1 MRWTMQETGLNPDT
15 NDKTTG
21 EIAMCKRKLQKILLV
36 SVVIAVS
43 ATAWSQGRRGT
54 GRILSA
60 LPGAVAQQ
68 EAAVGGRVK
77 SAGKEQTIYVGEF
90 VDAQGNRSA
99 AQVLHQLPTLVRL
112 EGFSHGRVLSFDGE
126 RTVGVLTKS
135 DETAIEV
142 FAMDGPEGMFAALRK
157 GASLRHL
164 GSGFGPDPRLNP
176 NYKGPRLDI
185 FNVVG
190 PAMVALNHPLQS
202 KLYYF
207 DSETG
212 FLQTT
217 RYNDDTTSPPIPKET
232 RFSGWAMI
240 DDSAYASRIEHYEG
254 GRLVFSF
261 SAKAITS
268 AKAADPA
275 RFR

>member
-1 MRWTMQETGLNPDT
+1 
-15 NDKTTG
+15 
-21 EIAMCKRKLQKILLV
+21 MCKRKLQKTFLV
-36 SVVIAVS
+36 SVVIVVS
-43 ATAWSQGRRGT
+43 VTAWGQGRRGT
-54 GRILSA
+54 GHAFLA
-60 LPGAVAQQ
+60 LPAAVAHQ
-68 EAAVGGRVK
+68 EAAVGGRLK
-77 SAGKEQTIYVGEF
+77 NAGKEQTIYVGEL

-112 EGFSHGRVLSFDGE
+112 EGFSQGRVLSFDGE
-126 RTVGVLTKS
+126 RRRGILTKS

-142 FAMDGPEGMFAALRK
+142 FAMDVPEGMFAALRK
-157 GASLRHL
+157 GAALRHL
-164 GSGFGPDPRLNP
+164 GSGFGPDLRINP
-176 NYKGPRLDI
+176 NYKGSRLDI
-185 FNVVG
+185 LSVVG
-190 PAMVALNHPLQS
+190 NAMVTLNHPLQS

-212 FLQTT
+212 LLQTT
-217 RYNDDTTSPPIPKET
+217 RYNDDTTSPSIPKET
-232 RFSGWAMI
+232 RFFGWHMI
-240 DDSAYASRIEHYEG
+240 DDSAYPSRIEHYEG